1 MAKYKI
7 VKNEAYG
14 SHEIYFE
21 GIPEKETREA
31 LKALKFRWN
40 PKKTCWYGFAEPE
53 EIAKACDNVLVIPA
67 YEKTE
72 VGTIYEGWKGG
83 NNNKWTT
90 DEELKKFIL
99 ADLKKC
105 GIKATMR
112 FQRGGYTTAFTVTI
126 TIKPEHIKD
135 FNTWKEEGHRIAWSS
150 WNYYTDEAGKV
161 QAIYG
166 DKLINCEDAE
176 LLENIAHTEYKMA
189 VEHLTASG
197 TYHNSKESILTD
209 EGNAILH
216 AVTEIIDSY
225 NHDNSNGQ
233 IDYFDVS
240 FYKQICF
247 KLAA

>member
-1 MAKYKI
+1 MAKYRI
-7 VKNEAYG
+7 ENNEQYN
-14 SHEIYFE
+14 SKEIYFE

-40 PKKTCWYGFAEPE
+40 PKKSCWYGFATDE
-53 EIAKACDNVLVIPA
+53 EIKKACENVLTIPA
-67 YEKTE
+67 YEATE

-83 NNNKWTT
+83 NNNKWSS
-90 DEELKKFIL
+90 DEELKKMIL

-105 GIKATMR
+105 GIKATIR
-112 FQRGGYTTAFTVTI
+112 FHRGGYITSFTITVTI
-126 TIKPEHIKD
+126 KPDHIKN
-135 FNTWKEEGHRIAWSS
+135 FESWKENFHIAWST
-150 WNYYTDEAGKV
+150 WNYYTDENGSV
-161 QAIYG
+161 QAIFG
-166 DKLINCEDAE
+166 EKLINCEDTE
-176 LLENIAHTEYKMA
+176 LLENIARTEYKME

-197 TYHNSKESILTD
+197 TYHNESENVLTD

-216 AVTEIIDSY
+216 TVTQIIDSY

>member
-1 MAKYKI
+1 MTTYRI
-7 VKNEAYG
+7 ENNEQYN
-14 SHEIYFE
+14 SKEIYFE

-40 PKKTCWYGFAEPE
+40 PKKVCWYGFATDE
-53 EIAKACDNVLVIPA
+53 EITKACGEVLTIPA
-67 YEKTE
+67 YERTE

-83 NNNKWTT
+83 NNNKWST

-105 GIKATMR
+105 GIKATIR
-112 FQRGGYTTAFTVTI
+112 FHRGGYTTAFTITV

-135 FNTWKEEGHRIAWSS
+135 FNTWKKTHYIDYHG
-150 WNYYTDEAGKV
+150 WNCYTDEAGTINS
-161 QAIYG
+161 IYG
-166 DKLINCEDAE
+166 DKLYNCEDAE
-176 LLENIAHTEYKMA
+176 LLDNIAHTQYKLE
-189 VEHLTASG
+189 VDRLTASG
-197 TYHNSKESILTD
+197 CYHKTAEKVLTD

-225 NHDNSNGQ
+225 NHNNSNGQ

-240 FYKQICF
+240 FYEHITF
-247 KLAA
+247 KIAA